1 MGQRIIGRC
10 NTMRCHE
17 AWLYISESA
26 VVVTRNS
33 ISVCAFFA
41 QVHFDVRII
50 PTRVSMLRLIC
61 DSSDSTSAY
70 TES

>member
-1 MGQRIIGRC
+1 MGQRIIG

-17 AWLYISESA
+17 TGMYISESA
-26 VVVTRNS
+26 VGVTRNA

-41 QVHFDVRII
+41 QVHLDARII
-50 PTRVSMLRLIC
+50 PTRVSVLRLSC